1 MRTNT
6 EPLVTRPL
14 LVRFV
19 STVGS
24 ATSFYLLLSAVP
36 EYVRSAGADAGTAG
50 LATTALTL
58 SSVAA
63 YLATPRLTARY
74 GYRMTLAVG
83 LAALGAPALVLAL
96 SANIAVIMA
105 VCVVRGAGFA
115 LVCVAGGALTVSL
128 IPPGRRGEG
137 LALVGV
143 VGGVPSVAC
152 LPLGVWLAGHVGYR
166 PVFLA
171 GGAAAL
177 AGLASVPWLP
187 RLGRRPGQSG
197 QRSGPVRSGPE
208 GSGPEGSGPEG
219 SGPEGSGPVR
229 SGLPRSGRQQSGPG
243 GAGPAAG
250 ILAGLRSPA
259 LMRPAVTFAAVTMG
273 IGIVVTFLP
282 LALPRATGVAALALL
297 IQPATAIGG
306 RWVAGRYGDRHG
318 SAVLLAPGVLVAAAG
333 LATLSVTAVPAAVIA
348 GGAVF
353 GVGVGVTQNASQ
365 TLMYSRVPESGY
377 GTAGA
382 IWNLA
387 YDGGMG
393 LGTAWFGLAAARAGY
408 PAAFALTAAVLPVV
422 LAVLAAAGRWGRRT
436 SESAAG
442 RRGGR
447 TRERAAGLGHEMLEP
462 EPGARTTSRSV

>member
-24 ATSFYLLLSAVP
+24 TASFYLLLSAVP

-83 LAALGAPALVLAL
+83 LAGLGAPALALAL

-128 IPPGRRGEG
+128 IPPRRRGEG

-152 LPLGVWLAGHVGYR
+152 LPLGIWLAGHVGYR

-187 RLGRRPGQSG
+187 R
-197 QRSGPVRSGPE
+197 
-208 GSGPEGSGPEG
+208 
-219 SGPEGSGPVR
+219 
-229 SGLPRSGRQQSGPG
+229 SGRQPSGE
-243 GAGPAAG
+243 GAAGAAAG

-259 LMRPAVTFAAVTMG
+259 LIRPALTFSAVTMA

-282 LALPRATGVAALALL
+282 LALPRASGVAALALL
-297 IQPATAIGG
+297 IQPAAAIGG
-306 RWVAGRYGDRHG
+306 RWLAGRYGDRHG

-333 LATLSVTAVPAAVIA
+333 LAALSVTDVPAAVIT

-353 GVGVGVTQNASQ
+353 GAGVGVTQNASQ

-393 LGTAWFGLAAARAGY
+393 LGAAWFGLAAARTGY
-408 PAAFALTAAVLPVV
+408 PAAFALTAAVLPAV
-422 LAVLAAAGRWGRRT
+422 LAVLAVAGRRGRRT
-436 SESAAG
+436 GESAAG
-442 RRGGR
+442 RGHEIPEPGRGHEVPEPGRGHEVPEPGRGREMPEPAAVGGR
-447 TRERAAGLGHEMLEP
+447 EMPELAAERGREMLEP
-462 EPGARTTSRSV
+462 GPGARTTARSV